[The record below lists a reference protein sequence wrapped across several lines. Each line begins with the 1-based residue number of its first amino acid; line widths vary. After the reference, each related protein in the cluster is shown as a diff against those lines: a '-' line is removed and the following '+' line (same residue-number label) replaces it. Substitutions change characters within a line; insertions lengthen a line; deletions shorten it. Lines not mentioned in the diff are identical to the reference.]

1 MQAISDPDPA
11 KAQKAMSA
19 MMTMVKID
27 AEQIRR
33 AIAD

>member
-1 MQAISDPDPA
+1 MEAISDPDPV

-27 AEQIRR
+27 VEQIKR
-33 AIAD
+33 AIAE